1 MDSNSNPPGQSF
13 QFFPASTS
21 SFMKHLTLLTGL
33 LFTGATLSAQVLP
46 DTFQRITSTAAPG
59 ASYDF
64 GVAGSDGSFSIDKTG
79 APSLRR
85 LTIDSNGN
93 VTVLNNLTV
102 SGSFSATNF
111 AGGALTG
118 GATGLVLNAGGTDQ
132 SITFTPSGTGAV
144 VATSSIRAGG
154 SVTSPSFSF
163 TGDNDSGLYSVA
175 DGQIGLSANGVRALT
190 IERTAGVSVLTGNGG
205 LTVNASGPLN
215 LNAGGTNQNVT
226 ISPSGTGS
234 TILQGNIGIGLGAI
248 PPSAPLDVITDV
260 RVRRDLYVD
269 GVIHVAS
276 GNVQAATT
284 TDAINITSTTDSS
297 GYGTGALIVSGGAG
311 IAKNLSVGQ
320 NITAAGAIS
329 ANGSISA
336 GGNLSANGNITTS
349 AGTVSAA
356 VIKVGNY
363 DVWHKGEFDP
373 ASFVR
378 QNGGVVNG
386 GASGLTIN
394 AGAANQSLV
403 LDSDG
408 TGRVEVR
415 DTLAVTNTTGSQYLL
430 LGNQDVTGANNP
442 AILRA
447 TNGGLEFGRGNSWI
461 GQGGTFTSNVTFANN
476 GNVGIGVATPNA
488 KLTVAG
494 ALSIGVGNNLGAAT
508 TGDLVIPYGQAIYST
523 NGVNNSAIRL
533 LSFGNYG
540 GDDHALA
547 VGNTGVNSAWPKSLQ
562 FYVSGPYP
570 AAAVERMRIASTGN
584 LLLGT
589 ATDSGNGRLQL
600 ATHTTSAG
608 GIGFGTDTALYR
620 RSANSL
626 SIAGLSTVNLMLDA
640 SGVRSWEFQAGSN
653 LGLYP
658 GSTGGNFVF
667 GGNIGT
673 VNVASPTASS
683 SPTTGALVVNG
694 GVGIGGNA
702 NVTGQTTTG
711 NLLTNTTA
719 YVGTHLTVGGNAIID
734 GTTRLNSNLFVPT
747 ANVGLGVVAPF
758 TKLQVAGGG
767 VAVTGPSGG
776 FVHLAD
782 DLRPDGSFGVR
793 LAGIDNPGNGHDL
806 VVQTRTTAGGA
817 FQPAFTVKSTGAVQ
831 VAGSL
836 KLQSPTGAWWGMVNS
851 GGTMSLFRENT
862 PGGVQTAVATFNP
875 DNSVAFTGRISVA
888 APTQATDA
896 ATKLYVDESAP
907 WDWGAGDVTLKNV
920 TDKLGVG
927 TSQPAVPLHV
937 QSSDA
942 FGEIAR
948 FATCLPGQLNYNINE
963 RSFISLLSQNPSNWW
978 ELSVQG
984 EEGHGSHAG
993 FALRSKDSDESV
1005 SKPRL
1010 YFNEGSKVQDN
1021 VRSYMRLYGQNPAY
1035 GWEFSVEDPVGQAA
1049 VNGLA
1054 IREYAQA
1061 NTGNVA
1067 FYIADGG
1074 HIGIGTTTPGTYALA
1089 VNGSI
1094 HTREVVVD
1102 LTGWPDYVFAAGYK
1116 PMPLAEVETHIKQE
1130 GHLPGVP
1137 SAREVSEKGVGLG
1150 AMQATLLAKV
1160 EELTLHLIAQEK
1172 EIAALRQ
1179 QVGELKAA
1187 SANP

>member
-1 MDSNSNPPGQSF
+1 
-13 QFFPASTS
+13 
-21 SFMKHLTLLTGL
+21 MKHLTLLTGL
-33 LFTGATLSAQVLP
+33 LFTGAILSAQVLP

-59 ASYDF
+59 VSYDF
-64 GVAGSDGSFSIDKTG
+64 GVAGSDGSFSIAKTG
-79 APSLRR
+79 TPSLRR
-85 LTIDSNGN
+85 LTIDTNGN

-102 SGSFSATNF
+102 SGTFSANNF

-118 GATGLVLNAGGTDQ
+118 GATGLTLNAGGTDQ

-154 SVTSPSFSF
+154 SVASPSFAF
-163 TGDNDSGLYSVA
+163 TSDIDTGLYSVA

-205 LTVNASGPLN
+205 LTLNAGGALN

-234 TILQGNIGIGLGAI
+234 TILQGNIGIGLGATA
-248 PPSAPLDVITDV
+248 PSAPLDVITDV

-297 GYGTGALIVSGGAG
+297 GYATGSLIVSGGAG
-311 IAKNLSVGQ
+311 IAKNFSVGQ

-329 ANGSISA
+329 ANGGIST
-336 GGNLSANGNITTS
+336 GGNLTANGNITTS
-349 AGTVSAA
+349 AGTVNAA
-356 VIKVGNY
+356 VVQVNGQN
-363 DVWHKGEFDP
+363 VWHAGNFNP
-373 ASFVR
+373 ANYLQQS
-378 QNGGVVNG
+378 GGVVNG

-394 AGAANQSLV
+394 AGGTNQNLTLTPS
-403 LDSDG
+403 G

-415 DTLAVTNTTGSQYLL
+415 DTLAITNPSPSGSQYLL
-430 LGNQDVTGANNP
+430 MGNQDAGGANNP

-447 TNGGLEFGRGNSWI
+447 SNGSFEFGRGNLWT

-476 GNVGIGVATPNA
+476 GNVGIGAPAPNA

-494 ALSIGVGNNLGAAT
+494 VLSIGASNNLGAAT

-547 VGNTGVNSAWPKSLQ
+547 VGNTGVNLAWPKSLQ

-589 ATDSGNGRLQL
+589 PTDSGNGRLQL
-600 ATHTTSAG
+600 ASHTTSAG

-658 GSTGGNFVF
+658 GSTGGNFMF

-683 SPTTGALVVNG
+683 SSATGALVVNG
-694 GVGIGGNA
+694 GAGIGGNA
-702 NVTGQTTTG
+702 NVAGQTTTG
-711 NLLTNTTA
+711 NLVTVATA
-719 YVGTHLTVGGNAIID
+719 YVGTHLTVGGNANVGSQTTTGSLHVNTDAYITGATTVGGNVIVD
-734 GTTRLNSNLFVPT
+734 GTTRLNSGLSVPT
-747 ANVGLGVVAPF
+747 GNVGIGTTLAPF
-758 TKLQVAGGG
+758 TKLQVNGGMAVTAPGGG
-767 VAVTGPSGG
+767 
-776 FVHLAD
+776 FLHLAD

-793 LAGIDNPGNGHDL
+793 LAGIDSGLGHDL
-806 VVQTRTTAGGA
+806 VVQTRMTPGGA
-817 FQPAFTVKSTGAVQ
+817 FQSSFTVKSDGTVGLW
-831 VAGSL
+831 GDL
-836 KLQSPTGAWWGMVNS
+836 KLLSNTPGSVQWGLNNTNGVL
-851 GGTMSLFRENT
+851 SLFRANANGGAQT
-862 PGGVQTAVATFNP
+862 PAATFNT
-875 DNSVAFTGRISVA
+875 DNSVAFTGRISIA
-888 APTQATDA
+888 EPSADGNA
-896 ATKLYVDESAP
+896 ATKRYVDDSGPFAWP
-907 WDWGAGDVTLKNV
+907 GKDVVYLKVPANRV
-920 TDKLGVG
+920 GLG
-927 TSQPAVPLHV
+927 TSVPQAALH
-937 QSSDA
+937 
-942 FGEIAR
+942 I
-948 FATCLPGQLNYNINE
+948 Y
-963 RSFISLLSQNPSNWW
+963 
-978 ELSVQG
+978 
-984 EEGHGSHAG
+984 
-993 FALRSKDSDESV
+993 
-1005 SKPRL
+1005 
-1010 YFNEGSKVQDN
+1010 
-1021 VRSYMRLYGQNPAY
+1021 NPATD
-1035 GWEFSVEDPVGQAA
+1035 GAQVI
-1049 VNGLA
+1049 VNGPQTLA
-1054 IREYAQA
+1054 EQTILFRNDYWTQDSTSGMAAIGWSENGSAGGNLWFSTQPGGGPTA
-1061 NTGNVA
+1061 APVKRLLITSDGNV
-1067 FYIADGG
+1067 
-1074 HIGIGTTTPGTYALA
+1074 GIGTTTPGAYKLA

-1094 HTREVVVD
+1094 HTQEVVVD
-1102 LTGWPDYVFAAGYK
+1102 MAGWSDYVFAADYR
-1116 PMPLAEVETHIKQE
+1116 PMPLAEVETHIKRE

-1137 SAREVSEKGVGLG
+1137 SAREVAEKGVSLG
-1150 AMQATLLAKV
+1150 AMQSTLLAKV

-1179 QVGELKAA
+1179 QVGELRAAAA
-1187 SANP
+1187 SNP